1 MRPASSRKQL
11 YRALTNP
18 DRISRCCDGWMPRAK
33 SSAAAGS
40 ATRTLAKTVH
50 EKAADLDGSAVLSGG
65 SLENVIRVRGARQHN
80 LKNVDLTIPR
90 NRLVVFTGVSG
101 SGKSS
106 LAFDTIF
113 AEGQRRYVES
123 LSAYARQFLG
133 QVDKP
138 DVDAIE
144 GLSPAISIDQKS
156 TSHNP
161 RSTVGTVTEIQD
173 YLRLLFGRAGEPH
186 CPQCDRSIRPQTID
200 EMVDQIVA
208 LPEGIRYQLLAP
220 VVRGKKGTHVKLL
233 GGLVAEGFARVRIN
247 GEVRELAD
255 NIELDKN
262 HAHNIEVVVD
272 RLVSRE
278 GVQER
283 LTDSL
288 RTALKRGDGLALVE
302 VVPKAGDELPEGVER
317 ERLYSENFACPVHGA
332 VMEELSPRL
341 FSFNSP
347 YGACADCHGIGHLRQ
362 FTAERVV
369 PEPSLPVYAAIAPWA
384 EKDNSYYFSLLYSV
398 GEAFNFEIKTPWNQ
412 LTDEQRDVLL
422 NGSREAIMIKAD
434 SRYQKSA
441 GYERP
446 FEGILPI
453 LERQLRDASGES
465 IRQKLEKFLELVP
478 CATCHGLRLK
488 PEALAVRVGPYA
500 IHELTA
506 VSVGETLSRIEALMG
521 VGASEGAAPLLNPR
535 QIQIGDLVLREIRMR
550 LKFLLD
556 VGLDYLSLDRPAMT
570 LSGGEAQRIRLAT
583 QIGAGLT
590 GVLYVL
596 DEPSIGLHQRDN
608 DRLLATLLKLRD
620 LGNTLIVV
628 EHDEDTIR
636 AADHIV
642 DIGPGAGVH
651 GGHIVAEG
659 SFEDLL
665 ASEESLT
672 GAYLSGRRSIPT
684 PAERRSAG
692 IRKISLIDCGRNN
705 LTGIDVEVPLGRLV
719 CVTGVS
725 GSGKSTLVNELLHP
739 ALEHHL
745 GMKVPFP
752 AGVAELRGISAIDKV
767 IVIDQSPI
775 GRTPRS
781 NSATYTGAFDP
792 IRQVFAATVEAKA
805 RGYQV
810 GQFSFNVKGGRCEA
824 CSGQGVNV
832 IEMNFLPDVYV
843 QCDVCKGARYNR
855 ETLQVTYKGHTIA
868 DVLEMT
874 VEQAAEVF
882 SAIPQAADRLRT
894 LVDVGLGYVKLG
906 QPAPTLSG
914 GEAQRVKLATE
925 LSKRATGK
933 TLYLIDEPTTGLS
946 FFDVHKLMDV
956 MQRLVDKGNSILVI
970 EHNLDVIRC
979 ADWIIDLGPDGGDKG
994 GEIVVVGTPETVA
1007 EHPTSH
1013 TGRYL
1018 KQVLAQHPPE
1028 VVAV

>member
-1 MRPASSRKQL
+1 MGR
-11 YRALTNP
+11 
-18 DRISRCCDGWMPRAK
+18 
-33 SSAAAGS
+33 SAANNANRPE
-40 ATRTLAKTVH
+40 AVDLARSDQDD
-50 EKAADLDGSAVLSGG
+50 E
-65 SLENVIRVRGARQHN
+65 IRVRGARQHN
-80 LKNVDLTIPR
+80 LKNVDVTIPR
-90 NRLVVFTGVSG
+90 NKLVVFTGVSG

-186 CPQCDRSIRPQTID
+186 CPKCGRSIKPQSID
-200 EMVDQIVA
+200 EMVDQILL
-208 LPEGIRYQLLAP
+208 LPEGTRYQLLSP
-220 VVRGKKGTHVKLL
+220 VVRGKKGTHSKLIS
-233 GGLVAEGFARVRIN
+233 GLAAEGFARVRID

-255 NIELDKN
+255 NIEL
-262 HAHNIEVVVD
+262 VVD
-272 RLVSRE
+272 RLVARE

-283 LTDSL
+283 LTDSM

-302 VVPKAGDELPEGVER
+302 VVPKAGEELPEGVDR

-332 VMEELSPRL
+332 VIEELSPRL

-347 YGACADCHGIGHLRQ
+347 YGACEACHGIGHLRK
-362 FTAERVV
+362 FTVERVI
-369 PEPSLPVYAAIAPWA
+369 PDPSQPVYAAVAPWA
-384 EKDNSYYFSLLYSV
+384 EKDNTYYFSLLYSV
-398 GEAFNFEIKTPWNQ
+398 GEAFGFEIKTPWNE

-422 NGSREAIMIKAD
+422 NGSREPILIQAD
-434 SRYQKSA
+434 SRYRKGKGA
-441 GYERP
+441 YTRP

-453 LERQLRDASGES
+453 LERQLRDASGEAQ
-465 IRQKLEKFLELVP
+465 RQKLEKFLALVP
-478 CATCHGLRLK
+478 CEACHGQRLR
-488 PEALAVRVGPYA
+488 PEALAVKVGPFR
-500 IHELTA
+500 IPELTA
-506 VSVGETLSRIEALMG
+506 VSVAETLERIEQLMG
-521 VGASEGAAPLLNPR
+521 VGIHEGSEPLLTPR
-535 QIQIGDLVLREIRMR
+535 QIQIGDLVLREIRLR
-550 LKFLLD
+550 LRFLLD

-608 DRLLATLLKLRD
+608 DRLLDTLRRLRD
-620 LGNTLIVV
+620 LGNTLVVV

-636 AADHIV
+636 AADHVV

-659 SFEDLL
+659 SVDNLL
-665 ASEESLT
+665 SSEQSLT

-684 PAERRSAG
+684 PPERRSG
-692 IRKISLIDCGRNN
+692 GTRRLQLIDCNRNN
-705 LTGIDVEVPLGRLV
+705 LRDLSVEFPLGRLV
-719 CVTGVS
+719 AVTGVS

-739 ALEHHL
+739 ALENGL
-745 GMKVPFP
+745 GLKVPFP
-752 AGVAELRGISAIDKV
+752 GGLGELRGIKSIDKV

-781 NSATYTGAFDP
+781 NPATYTGAFDP

-824 CSGQGVNV
+824 CRGQGVNV

-843 QCDVCKGARYNR
+843 QCDVCKGARFNR
-855 ETLQVTYKGHTIA
+855 ETLQVKYKGFTIA

-882 SAIPQAADRLRT
+882 EAIPQAADRLRT

-925 LSKRATGK
+925 LSRRATGK

-946 FFDVHKLMDV
+946 FYDVHKLMEV
-956 MQRLVDKGNSILVI
+956 MQRLVDKGNSIICI

-979 ADWIIDLGPDGGDKG
+979 SDWIIDLGPEGGDRG
-994 GEIVVVGTPETVA
+994 GELLVTGTPEEVA
-1007 EHPTSH
+1007 QHPTSH

-1018 KQVLAQHPPE
+1018 RRVLDQHPAEMPSL
-1028 VVAV
+1028 AA

>member
-1 MRPASSRKQL
+1 MV
-11 YRALTNP
+11 RAA
-18 DRISRCCDGWMPRAK
+18 AK
-33 SSAAAGS
+33 SA
-40 ATRTLAKTVH
+40 
-50 EKAADLDGSAVLSGG
+50 DGSDPVSLAGG
-65 SLENVIRVRGARQHN
+65 NLEDVIRVRGARQHN
-80 LKNVDLTIPR
+80 LKNVDVTIPR
-90 NRLVVFTGVSG
+90 NKLVVFTGVSG

-186 CPQCDRSIRPQTID
+186 CPQCDRSIRPQSID
-200 EMVDQIVA
+200 EMVDQILL
-208 LPEGIRYQLLAP
+208 LPEETRYQLLAP
-220 VVRGKKGTHVKLL
+220 VVRGKKGTHTKLIS
-233 GGLVAEGFARVRIN
+233 GLAAEGFARVRID

-262 HAHNIEVVVD
+262 HSHNIEVVVD
-272 RLVSRE
+272 RLVARE
-278 GVQER
+278 GIQER

-302 VVPKAGDELPEGVER
+302 VVPKKDEELPDGVDR

-347 YGACADCHGIGHLRQ
+347 YGACEVCHGIGHLRK
-362 FTAERVV
+362 FTSDRVV
-369 PEPSLPVYAAIAPWA
+369 PDPTQPVYAAVAPWA

-398 GEAFNFEIKTPWNQ
+398 GEAFGFEIKTPWKD
-412 LTDEQRDVLL
+412 LTDEQRDILL
-422 NGSREAIMIKAD
+422 NGSSEPILIQAD
-434 SRYQKSA
+434 SRYQKGKP
-441 GYERP
+441 GYTRP

-453 LERQLRDASGES
+453 LERQLRDVSGEAQ
-465 IRQKLEKFLELVP
+465 RQKLEKYLELVP
-478 CATCHGLRLK
+478 CKSCAGKRLR
-488 PEALAVRVGPYA
+488 PEALAVKVGPFR
-500 IHELTA
+500 IPELTS
-506 VSVGETLSRIEALMG
+506 VSVGQTLERIEHLMG
-521 VGASEGAAPLLNPR
+521 VGTHEGSEPLLNSR
-535 QIQIGDLVLREIRMR
+535 QIQIGDLVLREIRLR
-550 LKFLLD
+550 LRFLLD

-608 DRLLATLLKLRD
+608 DRLLNTLRRLRD
-620 LGNTLIVV
+620 LGNTLVVV

-636 AADHIV
+636 AADHLV
-642 DIGPGAGVH
+642 DIGPGAGIH

-659 SFEDLL
+659 SFDDLL
-665 ASEESLT
+665 NSEESLT

-684 PAERRSAG
+684 PVDRREEG
-692 IRKISLIDCGRNN
+692 TRRLQLIDCNRNN
-705 LTGIDVEVPLGRLV
+705 LKNLSVDFPLGRLV
-719 CVTGVS
+719 SVTGVS

-739 ALEHHL
+739 ALENGL
-745 GMKVPFP
+745 GLKVPFP
-752 AGVAELRGISAIDKV
+752 TGLGELRGIKSIDKV
-767 IVIDQSPI
+767 IIIDQSPI

-781 NSATYTGAFDP
+781 NPATYTGAFDP
-792 IRQVFAATVEAKA
+792 IRQIFAATVEAKA

-810 GQFSFNVKGGRCEA
+810 GQFSFNVKGGRCES
-824 CSGQGVNV
+824 CRGQGVNV

-843 QCDVCKGARYNR
+843 QCDVCKGARFNR
-855 ETLQVTYKGHTIA
+855 ETLQVKYKGHTIA
-868 DVLEMT
+868 DVLQMT

-925 LSKRATGK
+925 LSRRATGK
-933 TLYLIDEPTTGLS
+933 TLYLIYEPTTGLS
-946 FFDVHKLMDV
+946 FYDVHKLMDV
-956 MQRLVDKGNSILVI
+956 MQRLVDKGNSIICI

-979 ADWIIDLGPDGGDKG
+979 SDWVIDLGPEGGDRG
-994 GEIVVVGTPETVA
+994 GELLVTGTPEQVA
-1007 EHPTSH
+1007 LHESSH

-1018 KQVLAQHPPE
+1018 SHVLEQHPPQIPAE
-1028 VVAV
+1028 AA

>member
-1 MRPASSRKQL
+1 
-11 YRALTNP
+11 
-18 DRISRCCDGWMPRAK
+18 MPRA
-33 SSAAAGS
+33 
-40 ATRTLAKTVH
+40 LAKSVN
-50 EKAADLDGSAVLSGG
+50 EKAALQALTGG
-65 SLENVIRVRGARQHN
+65 SLEDVIRVRGARQHN
-80 LKNVDLTIPR
+80 LKNVDVTVPR
-90 NRLVVFTGVSG
+90 NKLVVFTGVSG

-186 CPQCDRSIRPQTID
+186 CPECDRSIRPQSID
-200 EMVDQIVA
+200 EMVDQILT
-208 LPEGIRYQLLAP
+208 LPEGTRYQLLAP

-233 GGLVAEGFARVRIN
+233 SGLVAEGFARVRIN

-278 GVQER
+278 GIQER

-302 VVPKAGDELPEGVER
+302 VVPKADEELPEGVEK

-347 YGACADCHGIGHLRQ
+347 YGACPDCHGIGHLRQ
-362 FTAERVV
+362 FTMERVI
-369 PEPSLPVYAAIAPWA
+369 PDPSLPVYAAVAPWA
-384 EKDNSYYFSLLYSV
+384 EKDNAYYFSLLYSV
-398 GEAFNFEIKTPWNQ
+398 GEAFGFEIKTPWNE
-412 LTDEQRDVLL
+412 LNPEQHEVLL
-422 NGSREAIMIKAD
+422 HGSKEPIPIQAD
-434 SRYQKSA
+434 SRYRKSQT
-441 GYERP
+441 YVRP

-465 IRQKLEKFLELVP
+465 MRQKLEKYLELVP
-478 CATCHGLRLK
+478 CASCHGLRLK
-488 PEALAVRVGPYA
+488 PEALAVRVGPYR
-500 IHELTA
+500 IHELTSS
-506 VSVGETLSRIEALMG
+506 SVGESLRRIEELMG
-521 VGASEGAAPLLNPR
+521 VGAHEGDEPLLNAR

-608 DRLLATLLKLRD
+608 DRLLNTLIKLRD

-659 SFEDLL
+659 DFNALISAED
-665 ASEESLT
+665 SLT

-684 PAERRSAG
+684 PAERRDTGS
-692 IRKISLIDCGRNN
+692 RKLTLVGCERNN
-705 LTGIDVEVPLGRLV
+705 LSGFDVEFPLGRLV

-725 GSGKSTLVNELLHP
+725 GSGKSTMVNELLHP
-739 ALEHHL
+739 ALEHKL

-752 AGVAELRGISAIDKV
+752 SGVKELKGIKAIDKV

-781 NSATYTGAFDP
+781 NPATYTGAFDP

-855 ETLQVTYKGHTIA
+855 ETLQVKYKGYTIA

-874 VEQAAEVF
+874 VEQACEVF

-946 FFDVHKLMDV
+946 FYDVHKLMDV
-956 MQRLVDKGNSILVI
+956 IQRLVDKGNSVLVI

-979 ADWIIDLGPDGGDKG
+979 SDWIIDLGPEGGDKG
-994 GEIVVVGTPETVA
+994 GEIVVTGTPEEVA

-1013 TGRYL
+1013 TARYL
-1018 KQVLAQHPPE
+1018 KQVLEQHPPQP
-1028 VVAV
+1028 VAA

>member
-1 MRPASSRKQL
+1 MA
-11 YRALTNP
+11 
-18 DRISRCCDGWMPRAK
+18 RAK
-33 SSAAAGS
+33 AASG
-40 ATRTLAKTVH
+40 
-50 EKAADLDGSAVLSGG
+50 KALQALNGG
-65 SLENVIRVRGARQHN
+65 NISDVIRVRGARQHN
-80 LKNVDLTIPR
+80 LKDVDLALPR
-90 NRLVVFTGVSG
+90 NKLVVFTGVSG

-123 LSAYARQFLG
+123 LSTYARQFLG

-186 CPQCDRSIRPQTID
+186 CPQCDRPISPQSID
-200 EMVDQIVA
+200 EMVDQILL
-208 LPEGIRYQLLAP
+208 LPEGTRYQLLAP
-220 VVRGKKGTHVKLL
+220 LVRGKKGTHTKLIS
-233 GGLVAEGFARVRIN
+233 GLVAEGFARVRIN
-247 GEVRELAD
+247 GEVRELSD

-272 RLVSRE
+272 RLVARE
-278 GVQER
+278 GIQER

-302 VVPKAGDELPEGVER
+302 VVPKTGEELPEGVQR
-317 ERLYSENFACPVHGA
+317 ERLYSENFACPEHGA

-347 YGACADCHGIGHLRQ
+347 YGACPDCHGIGYLRK
-362 FTAERVV
+362 FTEERVV
-369 PEPSLPVYAAIAPWA
+369 PDPTLPVYAAIAPWSDK
-384 EKDNSYYFSLLYSV
+384 ESSYYFSLLFSV
-398 GEAFNFEIKTPWNQ
+398 GQAYGFELKTPWQ
-412 LTDEQRDVLL
+412 ELSRTQQEAVLFGTVEPIL
-422 NGSREAIMIKAD
+422 IEAD
-434 SRYQKSA
+434 SRYRKSK
-441 GYERP
+441 GYERR
-446 FEGILPI
+446 FEGVLAI
-453 LERQLRDASGES
+453 LERQVRDAGGES
-465 IRQKLEKFLELVP
+465 ARQKLEKYQELVP
-478 CATCHGLRLK
+478 CSTCGGQRLR
-488 PEALAVRVGPYA
+488 PEALAVRIGPYN
-500 IHELTA
+500 ITDLTA
-506 VSVGETLSRIEALMG
+506 ISVGECLERIEALMG
-521 VGASEGAAPLLNPR
+521 GGSDGGPLMSAR
-535 QIQIGDLVLREIRMR
+535 QIQIADLVLREIRLR
-550 LKFLLD
+550 LRFLID

-608 DRLLATLLKLRD
+608 DRLLSTLVKLRD

-651 GGHIVAEG
+651 GGHIVSEG
-659 SFEDLL
+659 SLADLMAAED
-665 ASEESLT
+665 SLT

-684 PAERRSAG
+684 PAERRTGGS
-692 IRKISLIDCGRNN
+692 RKLTLVDCHRNN
-705 LTGIDVEVPLGRLV
+705 LQHLDVEIPLGRLV
-719 CVTGVS
+719 AITGVS

-739 ALEHHL
+739 ALEHNL
-745 GMKVPFP
+745 GHKVPFP
-752 AGVAELRGISAIDKV
+752 SGLAELRGISAIDKV

-781 NSATYTGAFDP
+781 NPATYTGAFDP

-855 ETLQVTYKGHTIA
+855 ETLQVKYRGHTIA
-868 DVLEMT
+868 DVLQMT

-946 FFDVHKLMDV
+946 FYDVHKLMDV
-956 MQRLVDKGNSILVI
+956 MQRLVDKGNSIICI

-979 ADWIIDLGPDGGDKG
+979 ADWLIDLGPEGGHRG
-994 GEIVVVGTPETVA
+994 GQIVASGTPEDLA
-1007 EHPTSH
+1007 AHPMSH

-1018 KQVLAQHPPE
+1018 RQVLAQHP
-1028 VVAV
+1028 AQALAA

>member
-1 MRPASSRKQL
+1 MV
-11 YRALTNP
+11 RAA
-18 DRISRCCDGWMPRAK
+18 AK
-33 SSAAAGS
+33 SA
-40 ATRTLAKTVH
+40 
-50 EKAADLDGSAVLSGG
+50 DGSDPVSLAGG
-65 SLENVIRVRGARQHN
+65 NPENVIRVRGARQHN
-80 LKNVDLTIPR
+80 LKNVDVTIPR
-90 NRLVVFTGVSG
+90 NKLVVFTGVSG

-186 CPQCDRSIRPQTID
+186 CPQCDRSIRPQSID
-200 EMVDQIVA
+200 EMVDQILL
-208 LPEGIRYQLLAP
+208 LPEETRYQLLAP
-220 VVRGKKGTHVKLL
+220 VVRGKKGTHTKLIS
-233 GGLVAEGFARVRIN
+233 GLAAEGFARVRID

-262 HAHNIEVVVD
+262 HSHNIEVVVD
-272 RLVSRE
+272 RLVARE
-278 GVQER
+278 GIQER

-302 VVPKAGDELPEGVER
+302 VVPKKDEELPDGVDR

-347 YGACADCHGIGHLRQ
+347 YGACEVCHGIGHLRK
-362 FTAERVV
+362 FTSDRVV
-369 PEPSLPVYAAIAPWA
+369 PDPTQPVYAAVAPWA

-398 GEAFNFEIKTPWNQ
+398 GEAFGFEIKTPWKD
-412 LTDEQRDVLL
+412 LTDEQRDILL
-422 NGSREAIMIKAD
+422 NGSSEPILIQAD
-434 SRYQKSA
+434 SRYQKGKP
-441 GYERP
+441 GYTRP

-453 LERQLRDASGES
+453 LERQLRDVSGEAQ
-465 IRQKLEKFLELVP
+465 RQKLEKYLELVP
-478 CATCHGLRLK
+478 CPACKGKRLR
-488 PEALAVRVGPYA
+488 PEALAVKVGPFR
-500 IHELTA
+500 IPELTS
-506 VSVGETLSRIEALMG
+506 VSVGQTLDRIEHLMG
-521 VGASEGAAPLLNPR
+521 VGTHEGSEPLLNSR
-535 QIQIGDLVLREIRMR
+535 QIQIGDLVLREIRLR
-550 LKFLLD
+550 LRFLLD

-608 DRLLATLLKLRD
+608 DRLLNTLRRLRD
-620 LGNTLIVV
+620 LGNTLVVV

-636 AADHIV
+636 AADHLV
-642 DIGPGAGVH
+642 DIGPGAGIH

-659 SFEDLL
+659 SFDDLL
-665 ASEESLT
+665 NSEESLT

-684 PAERRSAG
+684 PVDRREEG
-692 IRKISLIDCGRNN
+692 TRRLQLIDCNRNN
-705 LTGIDVEVPLGRLV
+705 LKNLSVDFPLGRLV
-719 CVTGVS
+719 SVTGVS

-739 ALEHHL
+739 ALENGL
-745 GMKVPFP
+745 GLKVPFP
-752 AGVAELRGISAIDKV
+752 TGLGELRGIKSIDKV
-767 IVIDQSPI
+767 IIIDQSPI

-781 NSATYTGAFDP
+781 NPATYTGAFDP
-792 IRQVFAATVEAKA
+792 IRQIFAATVEAKA

-810 GQFSFNVKGGRCEA
+810 GQFSFNVKGGRCES
-824 CSGQGVNV
+824 CRGQGVNV

-843 QCDVCKGARYNR
+843 QCDVCKGARFNR
-855 ETLQVTYKGHTIA
+855 ETLQVKYKGHTIA
-868 DVLEMT
+868 DVLQMT

-925 LSKRATGK
+925 LSRRATGK

-946 FFDVHKLMDV
+946 FYDVHKLMDV
-956 MQRLVDKGNSILVI
+956 MQRLVDKGNSIICI

-979 ADWIIDLGPDGGDKG
+979 SDWVIDLGPEGGDRG
-994 GEIVVVGTPETVA
+994 GELLVTGTPEQVA
-1007 EHPTSH
+1007 LHESSH

-1018 KQVLAQHPPE
+1018 RHVLEQHPPQIPAE
-1028 VVAV
+1028 AA

>member
-1 MRPASSRKQL
+1 MPAAPRPL
-11 YRALTNP
+11 N
-18 DRISRCCDGWMPRAK
+18 
-33 SSAAAGS
+33 
-40 ATRTLAKTVH
+40 
-50 EKAADLDGSAVLSGG
+50 LSGG
-65 SLENVIRVRGARQHN
+65 SLEDVIRVRGARQHN
-80 LKNVDLTIPR
+80 LQNVDLTIPR

-161 RSTVGTVTEIQD
+161 RSTVGTVTEVQD
-173 YLRLLFGRAGEPH
+173 YLRLLFGRAGDPH
-186 CPQCDRSIRPQTID
+186 CPHCERPIRPQTID
-200 EMVDQIVA
+200 EMVDQILQ
-208 LPEGIRYQLLAP
+208 LPEGTRYQLLAP

-272 RLVSRE
+272 RLVARE
-278 GVQER
+278 GIQER
-283 LTDSL
+283 ITDSL
-288 RTALKRGDGLALVE
+288 RTALKRGEGLALVE
-302 VVPKAGDELPEGVER
+302 VVPKAGEELPDGVER

-347 YGACADCHGIGHLRQ
+347 YGACPDCHGIGFLRR
-362 FTAERVV
+362 FTCERVV
-369 PEPSLPVYAAIAPWA
+369 PDPSLPVYAAIAPWSD
-384 EKDNSYYFSLLYSV
+384 KDNSYYFSLLVSV
-398 GEAFNFEIKTPWNQ
+398 AEAFGFEIKTPWNA
-412 LTDEQRDVLL
+412 LSEEQRQVLL
-422 NGSREAIMIKAD
+422 HGSQEPIPIHAD
-434 SRYQKSA
+434 SRYRKSQS
-441 GYERP
+441 YMRP

-465 IRQKLEKFLELVP
+465 IRQKLEKFQELVA
-478 CATCHGLRLK
+478 CGTCRGLRLR

-506 VSVGETLSRIEALMG
+506 VSVGESLERIEALMG
-521 VGASEGAAPLLNPR
+521 VGASEGSPPLLTAR

-636 AADHIV
+636 AADHLV

-651 GGHIVAEG
+651 GGRIVAEG
-659 SFEDLL
+659 GLEDLL
-665 ASEESLT
+665 QAKESLT

-684 PAERRSAG
+684 PAERRDAG
-692 IRKISLIDCGRNN
+692 SRRLTLMGCSRNN
-705 LTGIDVEVPLGRLV
+705 LQNLSVEIPLGRLV

-739 ALEHHL
+739 ALEHKL
-745 GMKVPFP
+745 GLKVPFP
-752 AGVAELRGISAIDKV
+752 AGLEELRGIKAVDKV

-781 NSATYTGAFDP
+781 NPATYTGAFDP

-824 CSGQGVNV
+824 CGGQGVNV

-855 ETLQVTYKGHTIA
+855 ETLQVTYRGHTIA
-868 DVLEMT
+868 DVLQMT
-874 VEQAAEVF
+874 VEQAADVF

-894 LVDVGLGYVKLG
+894 LVDVGLGYIKLG

-914 GEAQRVKLATE
+914 GEAQRVKLASE

-946 FFDVHKLMDV
+946 FYDVHKLMEV

-979 ADWIIDLGPDGGDKG
+979 ADWLIDLGPEGGDKG
-994 GEIVVVGTPETVA
+994 GQIVVCGTPEEVA
-1007 EHPTSH
+1007 AHPTSH

-1018 KQVLAQHPPE
+1018 KQVLAQHPP
-1028 VVAV
+1028 VAQAA

>member
-1 MRPASSRKQL
+1 M
-11 YRALTNP
+11 
-18 DRISRCCDGWMPRAK
+18 C
-33 SSAAAGS
+33 
-40 ATRTLAKTVH
+40 
-50 EKAADLDGSAVLSGG
+50 
-65 SLENVIRVRGARQHN
+65 IR
-80 LKNVDLTIPR
+80 D
-90 NRLVVFTGVSG
+90 
-101 SGKSS
+101 
-106 LAFDTIF
+106 
-113 AEGQRRYVES
+113 
-123 LSAYARQFLG
+123 
-133 QVDKP
+133 
-138 DVDAIE
+138 
-144 GLSPAISIDQKS
+144 
-156 TSHNP
+156 
-161 RSTVGTVTEIQD
+161 
-173 YLRLLFGRAGEPH
+173 
-186 CPQCDRSIRPQTID
+186 
-200 EMVDQIVA
+200 
-208 LPEGIRYQLLAP
+208 
-220 VVRGKKGTHVKLL
+220 
-233 GGLVAEGFARVRIN
+233 
-247 GEVRELAD
+247 
-255 NIELDKN
+255 
-262 HAHNIEVVVD
+262 
-272 RLVSRE
+272 
-278 GVQER
+278 
-283 LTDSL
+283 
-288 RTALKRGDGLALVE
+288 
-302 VVPKAGDELPEGVER
+302 
-317 ERLYSENFACPVHGA
+317 
-332 VMEELSPRL
+332 
-341 FSFNSP
+341 SP
-347 YGACADCHGIGHLRQ
+347 YGACPDCHGIGHLRK
-362 FTAERVV
+362 FTPERVV
-369 PEPSLPVYAAIAPWA
+369 PDPTLPVYAAIAPWSD
-384 EKDNSYYFSLLYSV
+384 KDNSYYFSMIYSV
-398 GEAFNFEIKTPWNQ
+398 GEAFGFEIKLPWNQ
-412 LTDEQRDVLL
+412 LTSVQREVLL
-422 NGSREAIMIKAD
+422 NGSTEEIAIQAD
-434 SRYQKSA
+434 SRYRKGQA
-441 GYERP
+441 YMRP

-453 LERQLRDASGES
+453 LERQLRDASGEAV
-465 IRQKLEKFLELVP
+465 RQKLEKFLEMVP
-478 CATCHGLRLK
+478 CATCKGLRLR
-488 PEALAVRVGPYA
+488 PEALAVKVGPYG

-506 VSVGETLSRIEALMG
+506 VSVGESLLRIEALMG
-521 VGASEGAAPLLNPR
+521 VGASEGADPLITPR
-535 QIQIGDLVLREIRMR
+535 QIQIGDLVLREVRMR

-608 DRLLATLLKLRD
+608 DRLLATLFKLRD

-636 AADHIV
+636 AADYVV

-651 GGHIVAEG
+651 GGHIVAQG
-659 SFEDLL
+659 SLENLL
-665 ASEESLT
+665 TAEESLT
-672 GAYLSGRRSIPT
+672 GSYLSGRLSIPT
-684 PAERRSAG
+684 PAQRRSSG
-692 IRKISLIDCGRNN
+692 SRRISLVNCQRNN
-705 LTGIDVEVPLGRLV
+705 LNGFDIEIPLGRLV

-752 AGVAELRGISAIDKV
+752 AGLDELKGIKAIDKV

-781 NSATYTGAFDP
+781 NPATYTGAFDP

-855 ETLQVTYKGHTIA
+855 ETLQVTYRGHTIA
-868 DVLEMT
+868 EVLEMT
-874 VEQAAEVF
+874 VEQAADVF

-946 FFDVHKLMDV
+946 FYDVHKLMDV

-979 ADWIIDLGPDGGDKG
+979 GDWVIDLGPEGGDKG
-994 GEIVVVGTPETVA
+994 GEIVVAGTPEEVA

-1018 KQVLAQHPPE
+1018 KQVLAQHPPAA
-1028 VVAV
+1028 VVA

>member
-1 MRPASSRKQL
+1 
-11 YRALTNP
+11 
-18 DRISRCCDGWMPRAK
+18 MPRAQSSKASQDK
-33 SSAAAGS
+33 SAQRGGAPAL
-40 ATRTLAKTVH
+40 TLH
-50 EKAADLDGSAVLSGG
+50 EKAAQLDGSRVLSGG
-65 SLENVIRVRGARQHN
+65 SLEDVILVRGARQHN
-80 LKNVDLTIPR
+80 LKNVDVTIPR
-90 NRLVVFTGVSG
+90 NRMVVFTGVSG

-186 CPQCDRSIRPQTID
+186 CPECDRSIRPQSID
-200 EMVDQIVA
+200 EMVDQILK
-208 LPEGIRYQLLAP
+208 LPEGTRYQLLSP

-233 GGLVAEGFARVRIN
+233 SGLVAEGFARVRIN

-262 HAHNIEVVVD
+262 QAHNIEVVVD
-272 RLVSRE
+272 RLVARE
-278 GVQER
+278 GIQER

-302 VVPKAGDELPEGVER
+302 VVPKADEELPEGIER

-347 YGACADCHGIGHLRQ
+347 YGACADCHGIGHLRK
-362 FTAERVV
+362 FTEERVI
-369 PEPSLPVYAAIAPWA
+369 PDPSLPVYAAVAPWA

-398 GEAFNFEIKTPWNQ
+398 GEAFGFEIKTPWNQ
-412 LTDEQRDVLL
+412 LTPEQQDVLL
-422 NGSREAIMIKAD
+422 HGSREPISIQAD
-434 SRYQKSA
+434 SRYRKAQT
-441 GYERP
+441 YVRP

-453 LERQLRDASGES
+453 LERQLHDASGES
-465 IRQKLEKFLELVP
+465 VRQKLEKFLELVP
-478 CATCHGLRLK
+478 CASCQGLRLK
-488 PEALAVRVGPYA
+488 PEALAVRVGTYR
-500 IHELTA
+500 IHELTST
-506 VSVGETLSRIEALMG
+506 SVGESLRRIEQLMG
-521 VGASEGAAPLLNPR
+521 VGESEGAEPLLSPR
-535 QIQIGDLVLREIRMR
+535 QIQIGELVLREIRMR
-550 LKFLLD
+550 LRFLLD

-608 DRLLATLLKLRD
+608 DRLLNTLTKLRD

-651 GGHIVAEG
+651 GGHIVAQGDLEALL
-659 SFEDLL
+659 SAED
-665 ASEESLT
+665 SLT
-672 GAYLSGRRSIPT
+672 GAYLSGRRTIPT
-684 PAERRSAG
+684 PAERRTSG
-692 IRKISLIDCGRNN
+692 SRKLTLVNCQRNN
-705 LTGIDVEVPLGRLV
+705 LAGFNVEIPLGRLV

-739 ALEHHL
+739 ALEHQL
-745 GMKVPFP
+745 GLKVPFP
-752 AGVAELRGISAIDKV
+752 AGLEELRGIKAIDKV

-781 NSATYTGAFDP
+781 NPATYTGAFDP

-824 CSGQGVNV
+824 CGGQGVNV

-855 ETLQVTYKGHTIA
+855 ETLQVKYKGFTIA
-868 DVLEMT
+868 EVLEMT
-874 VEQAAEVF
+874 VEQACDVF

-925 LSKRATGK
+925 LSRRATGK

-946 FFDVHKLMDV
+946 FYDVHKLMDV

-979 ADWIIDLGPDGGDKG
+979 SDWIVDLGPEGGDKG
-994 GEIVVVGTPETVA
+994 GQIVVCGTPEQVA
-1007 EHPTSH
+1007 AHPTSH

-1018 KQVLAQHPPE
+1018 GQVLAQHPPE
-1028 VVAV
+1028 QVLAA

>member
-1 MRPASSRKQL
+1 MV
-11 YRALTNP
+11 RAA
-18 DRISRCCDGWMPRAK
+18 AK
-33 SSAAAGS
+33 SA
-40 ATRTLAKTVH
+40 
-50 EKAADLDGSAVLSGG
+50 DGSDPVSLAGG
-65 SLENVIRVRGARQHN
+65 NPENVIRVRGARQHN
-80 LKNVDLTIPR
+80 LKNVDVTIPR
-90 NRLVVFTGVSG
+90 NKLVVFTGVSG

-186 CPQCDRSIRPQTID
+186 CPQCDRSIRPQSID
-200 EMVDQIVA
+200 EMVDQILL
-208 LPEGIRYQLLAP
+208 LPEETRYQLLAP
-220 VVRGKKGTHVKLL
+220 VVRGKKGTHTKLIS
-233 GGLVAEGFARVRIN
+233 GLAAEGFARVRID

-262 HAHNIEVVVD
+262 HSHNIEVVVD
-272 RLVSRE
+272 RLVARE
-278 GVQER
+278 GIQER

-302 VVPKAGDELPEGVER
+302 VVPKKDEELPDGVDR

-347 YGACADCHGIGHLRQ
+347 YGACEVCHGIGHLRK
-362 FTAERVV
+362 FTSDRVV
-369 PEPSLPVYAAIAPWA
+369 PDPTQPVYAAVAPWA

-398 GEAFNFEIKTPWNQ
+398 GEAFGFEIKTPWKD
-412 LTDEQRDVLL
+412 LTDEQRDILL
-422 NGSREAIMIKAD
+422 NGSSEPILIQAD
-434 SRYQKSA
+434 SRYQKGKP
-441 GYERP
+441 GYTRP

-453 LERQLRDASGES
+453 LERQLRDVSGEAQ
-465 IRQKLEKFLELVP
+465 RQKLEKYLELVP
-478 CATCHGLRLK
+478 CKSCAGKRLR
-488 PEALAVRVGPYA
+488 PEALAVKVGPFR
-500 IHELTA
+500 IPELTS
-506 VSVGETLSRIEALMG
+506 VSVGQTLDRIEHLMG
-521 VGASEGAAPLLNPR
+521 VGTHEGSEPLLNSR
-535 QIQIGDLVLREIRMR
+535 QIQIGDLVLREIRLR
-550 LKFLLD
+550 LRFLLD

-608 DRLLATLLKLRD
+608 DRLLNTLRRLRD
-620 LGNTLIVV
+620 LGNTLVVV

-636 AADHIV
+636 AADHLV
-642 DIGPGAGVH
+642 DIGPGAGIH

-659 SFEDLL
+659 SFDDLL
-665 ASEESLT
+665 NSEESLT

-684 PAERRSAG
+684 PVDRREEG
-692 IRKISLIDCGRNN
+692 TRRLQLINCNRNN
-705 LTGIDVEVPLGRLV
+705 LKNLSVDFPLGRLV
-719 CVTGVS
+719 SVTGVS

-739 ALEHHL
+739 ALENGL
-745 GMKVPFP
+745 GLKVPFP
-752 AGVAELRGISAIDKV
+752 TGLGELRGIKSIDKV
-767 IVIDQSPI
+767 IIIDQSPI

-781 NSATYTGAFDP
+781 NPATYTGAFDP
-792 IRQVFAATVEAKA
+792 IRQIFAATVEAKA

-810 GQFSFNVKGGRCEA
+810 GQFSFNVKGGRCES
-824 CSGQGVNV
+824 CRGQGVNV

-843 QCDVCKGARYNR
+843 QCDVCKGARFNR
-855 ETLQVTYKGHTIA
+855 ETLQVKYKGHTIA
-868 DVLEMT
+868 DVLQMT

-925 LSKRATGK
+925 LSRRATGK

-946 FFDVHKLMDV
+946 FYDVHKLMDV
-956 MQRLVDKGNSILVI
+956 MQRLVDKGNSIICI

-979 ADWIIDLGPDGGDKG
+979 SDWVIDLGPEGGDRG
-994 GEIVVVGTPETVA
+994 GELLVTGTPEQVA
-1007 EHPTSH
+1007 LHESSH

-1018 KQVLAQHPPE
+1018 RHVLEQHPPQIPAE
-1028 VVAV
+1028 AA

>member
-1 MRPASSRKQL
+1 
-11 YRALTNP
+11 
-18 DRISRCCDGWMPRAK
+18 MPRAK
-33 SSAAAGS
+33 SSKATPEQAAATPARRS
-40 ATRTLAKTVH
+40 SPALTLH
-50 EKAADLDGSAVLSGG
+50 EKAAQREAQLDGSRVLSGG
-65 SLENVIRVRGARQHN
+65 SLEDVIRVRGARQHN
-80 LKNVDLTIPR
+80 LKNIDLTIPR

-186 CPQCDRSIRPQTID
+186 CPDCDRSIRPQSID
-200 EMVDQIVA
+200 EMVDQILK
-208 LPEGIRYQLLAP
+208 LPEGTRYQLLAP

-233 GGLVAEGFARVRIN
+233 SGLVAEGFARVRIN

-262 HAHNIEVVVD
+262 HSHHIEVVVD
-272 RLVSRE
+272 RLVARE
-278 GVQER
+278 GIQER

-302 VVPKAGDELPEGVER
+302 VVPKAGEELPEGVEQ

-347 YGACADCHGIGHLRQ
+347 YGACADCHGIGHLRK
-362 FTAERVV
+362 FTQERVI
-369 PEPSLPVYAAIAPWA
+369 PDPALPVYAAVAPWA
-384 EKDNSYYFSLLYSV
+384 EKDNAYYFSLLYSV
-398 GEAFNFEIKTPWNQ
+398 GEAFGFEIKTPWNQ
-412 LTDEQRDVLL
+412 LSAEQQDVLL
-422 NGSREAIMIKAD
+422 NGSREPISIQAD
-434 SRYQKSA
+434 SRYRKSET
-441 GYERP
+441 YVRP

-465 IRQKLEKFLELVP
+465 VRQKLEKYLELVP
-478 CATCHGLRLK
+478 CASCQGLRLK
-488 PEALAVRVGPYA
+488 PEALAVRVGPFR
-500 IHELTA
+500 IHELTSS
-506 VSVGETLSRIEALMG
+506 SVGESLRRIEQLMG
-521 VGASEGAAPLLNPR
+521 VGAHEGDEPLLSPR
-535 QIQIGDLVLREIRMR
+535 QIQIGELVLREIRMR

-608 DRLLATLLKLRD
+608 DRLLNTLIKLRD

-659 SFEDLL
+659 DLETLL
-665 ASEESLT
+665 AAEDSLT
-672 GAYLSGRRSIPT
+672 GAYLSGRRTIPT
-684 PAERRSAG
+684 PAERRSSG
-692 IRKISLIDCGRNN
+692 SRKLTLMNCQRNN
-705 LTGIDVEVPLGRLV
+705 LSGFNVEIPLGRLV

-725 GSGKSTLVNELLHP
+725 GSGKSTMVNELLHP
-739 ALEHHL
+739 ALEHQL
-745 GMKVPFP
+745 GLKVPFP
-752 AGVAELRGISAIDKV
+752 AGLDELRGIKAIDKV

-781 NSATYTGAFDP
+781 NPATYTGAFDP

-855 ETLQVTYKGHTIA
+855 ETLQVKYKGFTIA

-874 VEQAAEVF
+874 VEQACEVF

-925 LSKRATGK
+925 LSRRATGK

-979 ADWIIDLGPDGGDKG
+979 SDWIIDLGPDGGDKG
-994 GEIVVVGTPETVA
+994 GEIVVCGTPEDVA
-1007 EHPTSH
+1007 QHPGSH

-1018 KQVLAQHPPE
+1018 GQVLAQHPPL
-1028 VVAV
+1028 AAAA

>member
-1 MRPASSRKQL
+1 MA
-11 YRALTNP
+11 
-18 DRISRCCDGWMPRAK
+18 RAK
-33 SSAAAGS
+33 ATAGQ
-40 ATRTLAKTVH
+40 ALQAI
-50 EKAADLDGSAVLSGG
+50 AGG
-65 SLENVIRVRGARQHN
+65 SLSDVIRVRGARQHN
-80 LKNVDLTIPR
+80 LKDVDLTLPR
-90 NRLVVFTGVSG
+90 NQLVVFTGVSG

-123 LSAYARQFLG
+123 LSTYARQFLG

-186 CPQCDRSIRPQTID
+186 CPQCDRPISPQSID
-200 EMVDQIVA
+200 EMVDQILL
-208 LPEGIRYQLLAP
+208 LPEGTRYQLLAP
-220 VVRGKKGTHVKLL
+220 LVRGKKGTHAKLIS
-233 GGLVAEGFARVRIN
+233 GLVAEGFARVRIN
-247 GEVRELAD
+247 REVRELSD

-262 HAHNIEVVVD
+262 QAHDIEVVVD
-272 RLVSRE
+272 RLVARE
-278 GVQER
+278 GIQER

-302 VVPKAGDELPEGVER
+302 VVPKSGEDLPEGVQR
-317 ERLYSENFACPVHGA
+317 ERLYSENFACPEHGA

-347 YGACADCHGIGHLRQ
+347 YGACPDCHGIGYLKK
-362 FTAERVV
+362 FTEERVV
-369 PEPSLPVYAAIAPWA
+369 PDPTLPVYAAIAPWS
-384 EKDNSYYFSLLYSV
+384 EKESSYYFSLLFSV
-398 GEAFNFEIKTPWNQ
+398 GQAYGFELKTPWQ
-412 LTDEQRDVLL
+412 ELSRTQQEAVLFGTVEPIL
-422 NGSREAIMIKAD
+422 IEAD
-434 SRYQKSA
+434 SRYRKSK
-441 GYERP
+441 GYERR
-446 FEGILPI
+446 FEGVLAI
-453 LERQLRDASGES
+453 LERQIRDAGGES
-465 IRQKLEKFLELVP
+465 ARQKLEKYQELVP
-478 CATCHGLRLK
+478 CATCAGQRLR
-488 PEALAVRVGPYA
+488 PEALAVRIGPYN
-500 IHELTA
+500 ITDLTA
-506 VSVGETLSRIEALMG
+506 ISVGECLERIDALMAG
-521 VGASEGAAPLLNPR
+521 GPDGEPLMSAR
-535 QIQIGDLVLREIRMR
+535 QIQIADLVLREIRLR
-550 LKFLLD
+550 LRFLID

-608 DRLLATLLKLRD
+608 DRLLSTLVKLRD

-651 GGHIVAEG
+651 GGHIVSEG
-659 SFEDLL
+659 SLADLMAAED
-665 ASEESLT
+665 SLT

-684 PAERRSAG
+684 PAERRSEG
-692 IRKISLIDCGRNN
+692 SRKLTLVDCHRNN
-705 LTGIDVEVPLGRLV
+705 LQHLDVEIPLGRLV
-719 CVTGVS
+719 AVTGVS

-739 ALEHHL
+739 ALEHNL
-745 GMKVPFP
+745 GHKVPFP
-752 AGVAELRGISAIDKV
+752 SGLAELRGISAIDKV

-781 NSATYTGAFDP
+781 NPATYTGAFDP

-855 ETLQVTYKGHTIA
+855 ETLQVKYRGYTIA
-868 DVLEMT
+868 DVLQMT

-946 FFDVHKLMDV
+946 FYDVHKLMDV
-956 MQRLVDKGNSILVI
+956 MQRLVDKGNSIICI

-979 ADWIIDLGPDGGDKG
+979 ADWLIDLGPEGGHRG
-994 GEIVVVGTPETVA
+994 GQIVAAGTPEDLA
-1007 EHPTSH
+1007 AHPTSH

-1018 KQVLAQHPPE
+1018 RQVLEQHPAQPL
-1028 VVAV
+1028 AA

>member
-1 MRPASSRKQL
+1 MARVSASSDRPATSF
-11 YRALTNP
+11 
-18 DRISRCCDGWMPRAK
+18 
-33 SSAAAGS
+33 AAPAS
-40 ATRTLAKTVH
+40 TIN
-50 EKAADLDGSAVLSGG
+50 EKAAQLSASRQLNGG
-65 SLENVIRVRGARQHN
+65 SLEDVIRVRGARQHN

-123 LSAYARQFLG
+123 LSVYARQFLG

-173 YLRLLFGRAGEPH
+173 YLRLLYGRAGEPH

-200 EMVDQIVA
+200 EMVDQINA
-208 LPEGIRYQLLAP
+208 LPEGTRYQLLAP

-262 HAHNIEVVVD
+262 HAHHIEVVVD
-272 RLVSRE
+272 RLVARE
-278 GVQER
+278 GILER

-302 VVPKAGDELPEGVER
+302 VVPKADQPLPEGVER
-317 ERLYSENFACPVHGA
+317 ERLYSENFACPAHGA

-347 YGACADCHGIGHLRQ
+347 YGACPDCHGIGHLRK
-362 FTAERVV
+362 FTPERVV
-369 PEPSLPVYAAIAPWA
+369 PDPSLPVYAAIAPWSD
-384 EKDNSYYFSLLYSV
+384 KDNSYYFSMIYSV
-398 GEAFNFEIKTPWNQ
+398 GEAFGFEIKLPWNQ
-412 LTDEQRDVLL
+412 LTDIQREVLL
-422 NGSREAIMIKAD
+422 NGSSEDIAIQAD
-434 SRYQKSA
+434 SRYRKSQA
-441 GYERP
+441 YMRP

-453 LERQLRDASGES
+453 LERQLRDASGEAV
-465 IRQKLEKFLELVP
+465 RQKLEKFLEMVP
-478 CATCHGLRLK
+478 CATCKGLRLR
-488 PEALAVRVGPYA
+488 PEALAVKVGPYG

-506 VSVGETLSRIEALMG
+506 VSVGESLLRIEALMG
-521 VGASEGAAPLLNPR
+521 VGASEGSDPLITPR
-535 QIQIGDLVLREIRMR
+535 QIQIGDLVLREVRMR

-608 DRLLATLLKLRD
+608 DRLLATLFKLRD

-636 AADHIV
+636 AADYVV

-651 GGHIVAEG
+651 GGHIVAQG
-659 SFEDLL
+659 SLENLL
-665 ASEESLT
+665 TSEESLT
-672 GAYLSGRRSIPT
+672 GAYLSGRLAIPT
-684 PAERRSAG
+684 PAERRSTG
-692 IRKISLIDCGRNN
+692 SRRISLVNCKRNN
-705 LTGIDVEVPLGRLV
+705 LNGFDIEIPLGRLV

-739 ALEHHL
+739 ALEHKL

-752 AGVAELRGISAIDKV
+752 AGLDELKGIKAIDKV

-781 NSATYTGAFDP
+781 NPATYTGAFDP

-855 ETLQVTYKGHTIA
+855 ETLQVTYRGHNIA
-868 DVLEMT
+868 EVLEMT

-946 FFDVHKLMDV
+946 FYDVHKLMDV

-979 ADWIIDLGPDGGDKG
+979 GDWVIDLGPEGGDKG
-994 GEIVVVGTPETVA
+994 GEIVVAGTPEEVA
-1007 EHPTSH
+1007 EHSTSH

-1018 KQVLAQHPPE
+1018 KQVLKQHPPE
-1028 VVAV
+1028 RVAV